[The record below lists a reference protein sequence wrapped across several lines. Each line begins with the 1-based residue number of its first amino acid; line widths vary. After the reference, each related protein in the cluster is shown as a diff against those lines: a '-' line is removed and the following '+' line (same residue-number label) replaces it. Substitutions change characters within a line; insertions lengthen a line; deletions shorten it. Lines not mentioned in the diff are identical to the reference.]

1 MQQFRHWQNRLN
13 TIDPARIKLYSETVR
28 VWNQSRGSAG
38 ARALA
43 DMLIQNGIPMSSY
56 RARRLMKH
64 LNLRSAQPGKYQYKN
79 ARQEHTSLP
88 SLLECRFSVLEAEQV
103 WISEHKEEKRC
114 VRMPVMC

>member
-79 ARQEHTSLP
+79 AARSIPACRVCLSVGFLCWRP
-88 SLLECRFSVLEAEQV
+88 SRYGFLNKPRV
-103 WISEHKEEKRC
+103 
-114 VRMPVMC
+114 

>member
-1 MQQFRHWQNRLN
+1 GCSLQQFRHWQNRLN

-43 DMLIQNGIPMSSY
+43 DMLIQNGIPMSSC

-103 WISEHKEEKRC
+103 WI
-114 VRMPVMC
+114 

>member
-1 MQQFRHWQNRLN
+1 MRCSGCSLQQFRHWQNRLN

-56 RARRLMKH
+56 RAGEADEASEPEKC
-64 LNLRSAQPGKYQYKN
+64 SAPGKYQYKN
-79 ARQEHTSLP
+79 ARRGAYQPTES
-88 SLLECRFSVLEAEQV
+88 A
-103 WISEHKEEKRC
+103 
-114 VRMPVMC
+114 

>member
-1 MQQFRHWQNRLN
+1 HWQNRLN

-103 WISEHKEEKRC
+103 WILK
-114 VRMPVMC
+114 